1 MNKAMSNPLLEIKGL
16 RTHFNTYAG
25 VVKAL
30 DGINISVNKGET
42 LGVVGETGCGKSV
55 TALSILRL
63 IPNPPGEIVGG
74 QVLFRGE
81 DLLRNSEKEMRR
93 IRGNRISMVF
103 QDPYASLN
111 PLYPV
116 GEQVTRVIRLHQQLD
131 QTQAVD
137 RAKSMFERVG
147 LPDPERILKN
157 FPHELSG
164 GMQQR
169 VMIALALSSSPDLLI
184 ADEPTTALDVTIQA
198 QILRLMRELKNEI
211 NTSILL
217 ITHDLGVI
225 ASMCDHVA
233 VMYAGTV
240 VEHAPNQQLFL
251 NPKHPYTQGL
261 LEAIPIVG
269 RAKKRLAVIPG
280 TVPNLI
286 HPPLGCRF
294 HPRCPHAKSICSEA
308 KPAEMQIEE
317 GHFAACFLY
326 GDETI
331 QEVKEW

>member
-1 MNKAMSNPLLEIKGL
+1 MSNPLLEIKGL

-30 DGINISVNKGET
+30 DGINISVHEGET

-55 TALSILRL
+55 TALSVLRL
-63 IPNPPGEIVGG
+63 IPNPPGDIVAGEM
-74 QVLFRGE
+74 LFRGE
-81 DLLRNSEKEMRR
+81 DLLKNSEQEMQH

-111 PLYPV
+111 PLYTV
-116 GEQVTRVIRLHQQLD
+116 GEQVSRVIRLHQQLN
-131 QTQAVD
+131 QVQAQEKT
-137 RAKSMFERVG
+137 RCMFERVG
-147 LPDPERILKN
+147 LPNPNRMLKSYP
-157 FPHELSG
+157 FELSG

-198 QILRLMRELKNEI
+198 QILRLMRELKNEL
-211 NTSILL
+211 NTAIML

-225 ASMCDHVA
+225 ASMCDRVA

-240 VEHAPNQQLFL
+240 VEHASILQLFQD
-251 NPKHPYTQGL
+251 PKHPYTQGL
-261 LEAIPIVG
+261 LDAIPVVG
-269 RAKKRLAVIPG
+269 SAKKRLAVIPG

-286 HPPLGCRF
+286 HPPSGCRF
-294 HPRCPHAKSICSEA
+294 HPRCSHAMPKCREA
-308 KPAEMQIEE
+308 KPAEMEVDE
-317 GHFAACFLY
+317 GRFVTCFLY
-326 GDETI
+326 SDETTP
-331 QEVKEW
+331 EYMEGK

>member
-1 MNKAMSNPLLEIKGL
+1 MLNPLLEIKGL

-30 DGINISVNKGET
+30 DGVNISVHEGKT

-55 TALSILRL
+55 TALSVLRL
-63 IPNPPGEIVGG
+63 IPNPPGDIVAGE
-74 QVLFRGE
+74 VLLRGE
-81 DLLRNSEKEMRR
+81 DLLKNSEKDMRH

-111 PLYPV
+111 PLYTV
-116 GEQVTRVIRLHQQLD
+116 GEQVIRVIRLHQQLSKE
-131 QTQAVD
+131 QAQE
-137 RAKSMFERVG
+137 KTLSMFERVG
-147 LPDPERILKN
+147 LPNPDRILKSYP
-157 FPHELSG
+157 FELSG

-198 QILRLMRELKNEI
+198 QILRLMRELKNEL
-211 NTSILL
+211 NTSIML

-225 ASMCDHVA
+225 ASMCDRVA

-240 VEHAPNQQLFL
+240 VEHASILQLFQD
-251 NPKHPYTQGL
+251 PKHPYTQGL
-261 LEAIPIVG
+261 LDAIPVVG
-269 RAKKRLAVIPG
+269 KAKKRLAVIPG

-286 HPPLGCRF
+286 HPPSGCRF
-294 HPRCPHAKSICSEA
+294 HPRCTHAMPKCREA
-308 KPAEMQIEE
+308 KPAEMEVDE
-317 GHFAACFLY
+317 GRFVTCFLY
-326 GDETI
+326 GDETTP
-331 QEVKEW
+331 EYMEGK